1 MIPMLVSR
9 RRSHGGEPHSSNEVI
24 TFFGRVRQDLF
35 PMIQGGGIS
44 GLFGAQISVVGCRV
58 DVPVP
63 ASLRNFH
70 QIDLHVIEELDDAPA
85 SSF

>member
-35 PMIQGGGIS
+35 PMIQGGAFPDY
-44 GLFGAQISVVGCRV
+44 LA
-58 DVPVP
+58 
-63 ASLRNFH
+63 LRF
-70 QIDLHVIEELDDAPA
+70 L
-85 SSF
+85 